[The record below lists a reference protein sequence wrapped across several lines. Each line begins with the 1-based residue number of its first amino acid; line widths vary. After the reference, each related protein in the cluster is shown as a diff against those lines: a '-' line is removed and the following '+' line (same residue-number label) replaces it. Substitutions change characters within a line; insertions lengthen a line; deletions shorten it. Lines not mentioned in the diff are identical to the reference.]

1 VLCCGSFFNPS
12 MEEVMTTIA
21 NKNKQPKQAKEAAC
35 TPDKFKSKSAK
46 KTTKHEMDDADLCQA
61 IVD

>member
-1 VLCCGSFFNPS
+1 MAN
-12 MEEVMTTIA
+12 TTD
-21 NKNKQPKQAKEAAC
+21 KNKQPKQAKEAAC

-46 KTTKHEMDDADLCQA
+46 KTTKYEMDDADLCQA